1 MLKLMKYEFRKQRTV
16 LLALLIAL
24 VALELGFVLGHH
36 FEKADVAGVCLA
48 LLTVLGFG
56 TYAYLMV
63 AGIVS
68 YSRELTNRTGYLTFM
83 TPVRPIGI
91 VLSKLVS
98 TLLMGIGATALFA
111 LAAYLD
117 YAYLF
122 RTFNITEDALQ
133 QLNFGVRMVLG
144 NMSFD
149 INQVWL
155 FVACAVAV
163 VLIQVMLAMCTAYL
177 SITLSAT
184 LLQNNK
190 GFVRALI
197 SVLLFFAINY
207 GAGKINSAIIE
218 TSPALR
224 TPSDVLRVVGITL
237 AVNLAL
243 SAVFAVISAYLLKKK
258 VSL

>member
-36 FEKADVAGVCLA
+36 FEKADLAGICLA
-48 LLTVLGFG
+48 LLTLLGFG
-56 TYAYLMV
+56 TYAYLLIS
-63 AGIVS
+63 GIVS

-83 TPVRPIGI
+83 TPVRPIGV

-98 TLLMGIGATALFA
+98 TLMMGIGATALFA

-122 RTFNITEDALQ
+122 RTFNITENALQ

-144 NMSFD
+144 NMMFD
-149 INQVWL
+149 INQLWL

-163 VLIQVMLAMCTAYL
+163 VFIQVMLAMCTAYL
-177 SITLSAT
+177 AITLSAT
-184 LLQNNK
+184 LLQNRK
-190 GFVRALI
+190 GFVRGLI
-197 SVLLFFAINY
+197 SIVLFFAINY
-207 GAGKINSAIIE
+207 GAGRLNGAIID
-218 TSPALR
+218 TSPTLK
-224 TPSDVLRVVGITL
+224 TTSDVLRIIGVTL
-237 AVNLAL
+237 ALNLAL
-243 SAVFAVISAYLLKKK
+243 SAVFAVISARLLKKK